1 MTDIK
6 ERHFSI
12 DPGKGKKMDGCPY
25 SIYEDGHDVEEYIIP
40 PKGYVFVGLKFDPEA
55 TNQIYNGKLTAE
67 YSKEPFNDRLKANLW
82 KFILAFA
89 IVAVISIIVVLAAG
103 VFKDP
108 KPNRPPKETTT
119 VVDTKD
125 SKKDNDKKEKK
136 EKEKK
141 EKKKKDRKKKEK
153 DNVVEQNAATA
164 TVVEPQPVETVPEVK
179 ETQEEQKKVE
189 PQPEVNDPNV
199 QFKQEFWTLIHQRT
213 IMMDPYDA
221 LFKKYKNKVEGV
233 EYDYLRF
240 TILKDFTSFKVW
252 YGKLHKVPVAELEK
266 INTIDELKN
275 KLGKI
280 S

>member
-1 MTDIK
+1 MEMTDFK
-6 ERHFSI
+6 EKHYSI

-25 SIYEDGHDVEEYIIP
+25 SIYEDGRDVKDYIIP
-40 PKGYVFVGLKFDPEA
+40 PKGYVFEGFKFDPEA

-67 YSKEPFNDRLKANLW
+67 YSKEPFKDTLKANLW
-82 KFILAFA
+82 KFILAFV
-89 IVAVISIIVVLAAG
+89 IVAVISIIVILAAG

-136 EKEKK
+136 D
-141 EKKKKDRKKKEK
+141 KKKKDRKKNDK
-153 DNVVEQNAATA
+153 DNVVEQNEATA

-179 ETQEEQKKVE
+179 ETQEEQKKIE
-189 PQPEVNDPNV
+189 PQPVVNDPNV

-221 LFKKYKNKVEGV
+221 LFKVYKNKVEGE

-240 TILKDFTSFKVW
+240 TILKDFPSFKEW

-266 INTIDELKN
+266 INTIDDLKK
-275 KLGKI
+275 KLNEI
-280 S
+280 P

>member
-6 ERHFSI
+6 ERRFSI

-40 PKGYVFVGLKFDPEA
+40 PKGYVFVGFKFDPEA

-67 YSKEPFNDRLKANLW
+67 YSKEPFNVRLKANLW

-89 IVAVISIIVVLAAG
+89 IVAVITIITILAAG

-108 KPNRPPKETTT
+108 KPNRPTKETTT

-125 SKKDNDKKEKK
+125 SKKDNDKKD
-136 EKEKK
+136 
-141 EKKKKDRKKKEK
+141 KKKNDRKKKEK
-153 DNVVEQNAATA
+153 KDKEKKDKDNVTEQNAATA
-164 TVVEPQPVETVPEVK
+164 TIVEPQPVETVPEVK

-189 PQPEVNDPNV
+189 TQPDVNDPNV

-213 IMMDPYDA
+213 IMMDPYHD
-221 LFKKYKNKVEGV
+221 LYVNYKGKVEG
-233 EYDYLRF
+233 EEFDYLRY
-240 TILKDFTSFKVW
+240 TILKDYVSFKAW
-252 YGKLHKVPVAELEK
+252 YDQLKK
-266 INTIDELKN
+266 IPEEQLQSIKTVDELK
-275 KLGKI
+275 KRI
-280 S
+280 Q